1 MILRRIFG
9 IYFQK
14 IKVYFRW
21 DAYLFYFIFFRG
33 GDFIPVCRNLLQRIP
48 FPWFSSRRRFRILRT
63 IRWEISELKTG
74 VSDIDRNFINL
85 AVKLPLVL
93 PIG

>member
-1 MILRRIFG
+1 MEYTFKRLKFTSDG
-9 IYFQK
+9 MHIYF
-14 IKVYFRW
+14 IF
-21 DAYLFYFIFFRG
+21 FFFRG
-33 GDFIPVCRNLLQRIP
+33 GDFITVCRILLQRIP

-93 PIG
+93 RIG